1 MMEIVL
7 ASKSPRRHALLE
19 MLGLRDF
26 RVVPASCREEMP
38 DLPPDGAVMQI
49 AMAKALDV
57 ARRVPDRALVIG
69 ADTLV
74 YLDGIVLGKPA
85 DEEEAAGMLRSL
97 SGRRHAVYT
106 GVALTWG
113 GRRMEAYEKT
123 DVVFRALSEDE
134 INAYV
139 KTGEPMD
146 KAGAYGAQGLGAV
159 LIQRIEGDFFNV
171 VGLPLRLL
179 YDMLRRQGVDLL
191 EETKPRA
198 GGGMKPFQ
206 QTGTD
211 KREEVR

>member
-26 RVVPASCREEMP
+26 RVVPASCGEELP

-57 ARRVPDRALVIG
+57 AGRVPDHALVIG

-85 DEEEAAGMLRSL
+85 DENEGGGMLRRL

-106 GVALTWG
+106 GVALICGT
-113 GRRMEAYEKT
+113 RRVEAYEKT

-139 KTGEPMD
+139 KTGEPW
-146 KAGAYGAQGLGAV
+146 
-159 LIQRIEGDFFNV
+159 
-171 VGLPLRLL
+171 
-179 YDMLRRQGVDLL
+179 
-191 EETKPRA
+191 TKPAHTAPRGWA
-198 GGGMKPFQ
+198 LC
-206 QTGTD
+206 
-211 KREEVR
+211 